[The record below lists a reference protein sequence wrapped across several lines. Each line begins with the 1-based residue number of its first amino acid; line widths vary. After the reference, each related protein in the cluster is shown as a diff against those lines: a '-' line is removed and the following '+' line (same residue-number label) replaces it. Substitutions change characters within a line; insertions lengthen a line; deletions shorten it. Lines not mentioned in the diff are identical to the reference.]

1 MTRIWDKFEY
11 KAVVCFTGYIDRYAS
26 LRNEFERVGLTNVHP
41 HWDFPNPY
49 HQVLL
54 KTVPMT
60 RYNSHRACFKIGMN
74 NYRAIATAFHLGCQ
88 NCLVMEDDVRFLKD
102 IDKIVEV
109 LSGLPDDYDLALLD
123 NNKPCALSPEAYCN
137 VFKNPVA
144 PHWFRFTNL
153 RSTGCYSMSR
163 RCMERYLKLFEAPA
177 EMRGVLRNPDG
188 YFRVECLGNDANLY
202 VSNPPIALQKIF
214 TTTHCSSMR
223 MNEYYV
229 LHEKIGA
236 PADIYNM

>member
-1 MTRIWDKFEY
+1 MSIWDRFEY
-11 KAVVCFTGYIDRYAS
+11 KAVVCFTGYKDRYM
-26 LRNEFERVGLTNVHP
+26 LLQKELERVGLTDVHP

-60 RYNSHRACFKIGMN
+60 RFNSHRACFKIGMN

-102 IDKIVEV
+102 MDKIVEV
-109 LSGLPDDYDLALLD
+109 LSGLPEDYDLALLD
-123 NNKPCALSPEAYCN
+123 NNKPCALTPEAYYE
-137 VFKNPVA
+137 VFKNPVS
-144 PHWFRFTNL
+144 PYWFRFTNL
-153 RSTGCYSMSR
+153 RSTGCYTMSR

-188 YFRVECLGNDANLY
+188 YFRVEYLGRDANLY
-202 VSNPPIALQKIF
+202 AANPPIALQKAF
-214 TTTHCSSMR
+214 ATAHCSSNA
-223 MNEYYV
+223 MNEYYA
-229 LHEKIGA
+229 LHEHIGIKKEMYA
-236 PADIYNM
+236 L